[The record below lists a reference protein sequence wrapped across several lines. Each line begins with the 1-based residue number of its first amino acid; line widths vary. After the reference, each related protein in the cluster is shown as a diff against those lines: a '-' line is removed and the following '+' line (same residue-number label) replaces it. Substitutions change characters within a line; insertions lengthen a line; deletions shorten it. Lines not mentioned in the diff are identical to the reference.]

1 MRVCIWKDYDVN
13 PVQIGTLVKIPLYPV
28 EEEIFERLI
37 VETKSEIN
45 KKTQDD
51 KMFLK
56 RFKNATHPWVLG

>member
-1 MRVCIWKDYDVN
+1 M
-13 PVQIGTLVKIPLYPV
+13 LVKIPLYPV

-45 KKTQDD
+45 NKTQDD